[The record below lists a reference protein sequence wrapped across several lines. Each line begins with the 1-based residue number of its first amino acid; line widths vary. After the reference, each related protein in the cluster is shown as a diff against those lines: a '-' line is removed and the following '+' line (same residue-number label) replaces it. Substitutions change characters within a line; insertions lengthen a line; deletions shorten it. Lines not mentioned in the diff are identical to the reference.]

1 MAIVSSIL
9 ILGALA
15 SNTDTKP
22 AEAFRAWAKSTAI
35 RVNPDAPEVA
45 AIEALVGP
53 ARVVALGEPTHG
65 APELLAFRNRLF
77 RVLVERLGFTAI
89 ALETGFT
96 EAHAINRF
104 VLGGPGDAATVARI
118 HLSWGFGE
126 FAGNHELLQWMRD
139 YNANPSSGRKI
150 RFYGIDLTGA
160 KHGAFPDALRAI
172 DFALEYLASVDP
184 AAANEYRK
192 RLNPFLSRFSS
203 YEYLSLSQSERSAF
217 REGLASLEKAVR
229 LRKLAHE
236 AGTDQQAH
244 EWARHS
250 IVVARQLMRM
260 FDVSPPP
267 GPGLSPH
274 AWRTVQ
280 ARDAAMAENL
290 RWVLSQERSG
300 GRVLVF
306 AHNAHVISST
316 LQGGVWS
323 VFRQP
328 PAAMGKALR
337 GTLRGDLVVIGTSL
351 GVGAPASENGL
362 GSERRNSYTV
372 DRALASLGE
381 RSFILDIRRAS
392 STGPVNNWLSRS
404 QSLRANESTFMTVV
418 PATAFDALYMLDHPP
433 AAR

>member
-1 MAIVSSIL
+1 LVSIL

-15 SNTDTKP
+15 SNADTKLT
-22 AEAFRAWAKSTAI
+22 EAFRAWAKSTAI

-45 AIEALVGP
+45 AIDAVVGS

-104 VLGGPGDAATVARI
+104 VLGGPGDAATVART

-139 YNANPSSGRKI
+139 YNANSSSGRKI

-160 KHGAFPDALRAI
+160 KHGAFPDARRAI
-172 DFALEYLASVDP
+172 DFALEYLAGVDP
-184 AAANEYRK
+184 VAANTYRK
-192 RLNPFLSRFSS
+192 RLNPFLRRFST
-203 YEYLSLSQSERSAF
+203 YKYISLSQSERSALK
-217 REGLASLEKAVR
+217 EALVSLQKAVAVR
-229 LRKLAHE
+229 EPAHE
-236 AGTDQQAH
+236 AGTVQQAH

-250 IVVARQLMRM
+250 MAVARQLMQM

-267 GPGLSPH
+267 GPGLSPD
-274 AWRTVQ
+274 AWHSVE
-280 ARDAAMAENL
+280 ARDAAMAANVH
-290 RWVLSQERSG
+290 WVLSQERGG

-306 AHNAHVISST
+306 AHNSHVMNST

-328 PAAMGKALR
+328 PAAMGKVLR

-351 GVGAPASENGL
+351 GLSASDGAEAMDHK
-362 GSERRNSYTV
+362 RHDSYTV
-372 DRALASLGE
+372 DRALAGLGE
-381 RSFILDIRRAS
+381 RSFIVDVRRAS
-392 STGPVNNWLSRS
+392 STGPVHDWLSRS
-404 QSLRANESTFMTVV
+404 QSLRANENTFTTVV
-418 PATAFDALYMLDHPP
+418 PATSFDAIYVFDHAP
-433 AAR
+433 AAH